1 MGVYQHHDA
10 VSGTAKQLVANDYAK
25 RLSKAITLNNDLL
38 YSDLMNQQV
47 SDLTG
52 GFATTT
58 PWQQCIKTN
67 STYLDCPIANF
78 TGPEYHVSVHN
89 PSSLTL
95 KTA

>member
-58 PWQQCIKTN
+58 PW
-67 STYLDCPIANF
+67 
-78 TGPEYHVSVHN
+78 
-89 PSSLTL
+89 
-95 KTA
+95 